1 VEAGVGAEWQERI
14 AQDPWVK
21 ATREFE
27 PHARQ
32 ALGVGPEA
40 RPEDLLGEFERQQRL
55 AVEATQLLDDTE
67 FTTTSENGLISV
79 TMTGKAQI
87 LALVIDDEAVVRYRP
102 DELGP
107 AVLETLNKATA
118 HCGELVRES
127 LAGLFG
133 RDDSTLDAIME
144 SWPAHRVD
152 ADDDGRP
159 QADWA

>member
-1 VEAGVGAEWQERI
+1 MEADWQRQIAE
-14 AQDPWVK
+14 DPWVK
-21 ATREFE
+21 ATQEFE
-27 PHARQ
+27 PRARQ
-32 ALGVGPEA
+32 ALGVGPEM

-55 AVEATQLLDDTE
+55 AVEATHRLENTE
-67 FTTTSENGLISV
+67 FTTTSDDKLISV

-87 LALVIDDEAVVRYRP
+87 LALVIDEEAVARYSA

-107 AVLETLNKATA
+107 AVLDTLNKATV
-118 HCGELVRES
+118 HCGELVRQS

-144 SWPAHRVD
+144 SSWPARRVD
-152 ADDDGRP
+152 EDDNRP